1 MRCEVEVE
9 VEVEDQWR
17 RCKADGE
24 RSGGWTEKR
33 REKKKEREE
42 KQPLG
47 EALGARSWSDEK
59 KARSVN

>member
-9 VEVEDQWR
+9 VEDEDQWR

-24 RSGGWTEKR
+24 RGGRTEKR
-33 REKKKEREE
+33 RGKKEREE